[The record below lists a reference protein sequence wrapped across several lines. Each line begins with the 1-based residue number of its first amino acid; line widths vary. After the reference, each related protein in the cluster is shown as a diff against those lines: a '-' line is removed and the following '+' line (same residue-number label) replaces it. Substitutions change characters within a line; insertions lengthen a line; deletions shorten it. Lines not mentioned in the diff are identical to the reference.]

1 MNKIQLPAD
10 IAPNNFAIATIV
22 DCADGTQTKFVKNVC
37 APTAYAAFMRF
48 FRADVKNLVTVDVP
62 NGVNYTVTRSLGIVH
77 NVEVRSLKVATYTYE
92 VRHHFD
98 VWADAEEGTW
108 QVNNGSWEG
117 EVDVPESA
125 TDADLLTI
133 LRLHMPQIMN
143 AFELSELDMQD
154 SGGCIDIDLA
164 GDGSPFLSLLLKQE

>member
-1 MNKIQLPAD
+1 MNKIQLPSD
-10 IAPNNFAIATIV
+10 IAPNNFAIATIIPGV
-22 DCADGTQTKFVKNVC
+22 DGTLNKFVKHVC

-48 FRADVKNLVTVDVP
+48 FRHDVKNLVTVDVP
-62 NGVNYTVTRSLGIVH
+62 NGTNYTVTRSLGIVH

-98 VWADAEEGTW
+98 VWADDENGW

-125 TDADLLTI
+125 TDTDLLTI

-143 AFELSELDMQD
+143 AFELSDLTFTDM
-154 SGGCIDIDLA
+154 GGCIDIDLS
-164 GDGSPFLSLLLKQE
+164 GDGSPFLSLLLKSE